1 MADSLPMEIASTIQ
15 SASIT
20 QHPDVRHDLNPSTTA
35 SSKEPVSVS
44 RHSTHEHFEDE
55 DEYGID
61 GDEEDEEEEDI
72 PYRVIR
78 PLRRSPAMPPLPDLY
93 VINPS

>member
-20 QHPDVRHDLNPSTTA
+20 KNPDVRHDLNPST
-35 SSKEPVSVS
+35 SVVEKEPVSVFQPS
-44 RHSTHEHFEDE
+44 SSEHFEDE

-61 GDEEDEEEEDI
+61 GNDEEDEEDEDI
-72 PYRVIR
+72 PCSVIR
-78 PLRRSPAMPPLPDLY
+78 PLPRRPSMPPLPDL
-93 VINPS
+93 